1 MPPSFFVP
9 DRSSPRPRLIQFLY
23 ALFQWRPFLI
33 VIPRRL
39 ACEAAAVL
47 GALALSSPAFGQ
59 QPAPAESAIEAAL
72 AQISP
77 SLVRIHV
84 VTYSYEE
91 GREVKREA
99 SGSGTIISREGH
111 VLTNHHV
118 AGRTRTLTCTLADR
132 EEIPADLVG
141 TDPLS
146 DIAIIKLRPDTPRTF
161 PAAHFGDPSKLKVGD
176 PVMALGSPLA
186 LSQSVTMGIV
196 SNTEMIMPGLFW
208 PFNRMTLEGEDVGSI
223 VRWIGH
229 DAAIYG
235 GNSGGPLV
243 NLSGEIVGV
252 NEISLGLAG
261 AIPSDLAQEV
271 ANALM
276 RDGRVHRSWIG
287 LDVQPLLKSSVVQH
301 GALVGGTVEGSPA
314 AAAGFKAGDVLLSL
328 DSREVNVRFA
338 EELPPFNQMV
348 MRLPLGKPVKATVLR
363 AGVERTVSVV
373 PAERE
378 NVEADVQELVG
389 LGITASNLTTLSAK
403 ELRRADRN
411 GVRVNGVRPGGPAD
425 DAKPSLL
432 EDDVIV
438 SFEGN
443 AIRDVRAL
451 AEQVGRV
458 TTTQKGPVKALV
470 TFERKGERLLT
481 VVEVG
486 RAVLQDSGLEARK
499 AWVPVSVQVVTPELA
514 EKIGVPET
522 AGVRVT
528 RLLPEGSTSGLRVG
542 DLITAID
549 GTPIQASQPSD
560 ADLFATMIRQYRIGS
575 TVELAIVRGSAPQ
588 KLSVKLAA
596 SPRLPR
602 EMKKYEDH
610 DFEFRVRDLAA
621 ADRMTPDLSDVQQG
635 VLVETVR
642 EGGWAAL
649 SHLADGDVI
658 VAIDGDPVVDVDAV
672 QQKMDRVA
680 RDKPASV
687 VLKVQRGIR
696 TFFVEMQTGWKSQ
709 Y

>member
-1 MPPSFFVP
+1 ML
-9 DRSSPRPRLIQFLY
+9 RS
-23 ALFQWRPFLI
+23 AAI
-33 VIPRRL
+33 V
-39 ACEAAAVL
+39 A
-47 GALALSSPAFGQ
+47 ALALLCAPIAARQRSPS
-59 QPAPAESAIEAAL
+59 ESFIGAAL
-72 AQISP
+72 AKISP

-84 VTYSYEE
+84 VTYGYEE

-99 SGSGTIISREGH
+99 SGSGTIISADGH

-118 AGRTRTLTCTLADR
+118 AGRTRALMCTLADR
-132 EEIPADLVG
+132 EEVAADLVG

-146 DIAIIKLRPDTPRTF
+146 DIAVIKLRPDKPRTF
-161 PAAHFGDPSKLKVGD
+161 PAARFGDVSKLKVGD

-229 DAAIYG
+229 DAAIFG

-243 NLSGEIVGV
+243 NMSGEIVGV
-252 NEISLGLAG
+252 NEISMGLAG

-271 ANALM
+271 ATALM
-276 RDGRVHRSWIG
+276 RDGNVRRAWIG
-287 LDVQPLLKSSVVQH
+287 LDVQPLLKSSAVER

-314 AAAGFKAGDVLLSL
+314 ATAGFLPGDVLVKLA
-328 DSREVNVRFA
+328 DCDVNVRFA
-338 EELPPFNQMV
+338 EELPLFNQMV
-348 MRLPLGKPVKATVLR
+348 MRLPLGTPVTATVR
-363 AGVERTVSVV
+363 RGRVDRTLTVV
-373 PAERE
+373 PRERE
-378 NVEADVQELVG
+378 SVEAAVQELPA
-389 LGITASNLTTLSAK
+389 LGITASNVTTWAAK
-403 ELRRADRN
+403 ELRRADKK

-425 DAKPSLL
+425 EAKPSLA

-443 AIRDVRAL
+443 AVDDVPGLAQQLERATG
-451 AEQVGRV
+451 ATKRA
-458 TTTQKGPVKALV
+458 VKALV

-486 RAVLQDSGLEARK
+486 RAVLEDPGLEARK
-499 AWVPVSVQVVTPELA
+499 AWVPVSVQVVTRELA
-514 EKIGVPET
+514 EKIGSPDMS
-522 AGVRVT
+522 GVRVT
-528 RLLPEGSTSGLRVG
+528 RVLTGGSGLKVG
-542 DLITAID
+542 DIITAID

-575 TVELAIVRGSAPQ
+575 SVELSIRRGAQEQ
-588 KLSVKLAA
+588 KLPVTLAA

-602 EMKKYEDH
+602 EMRKYEDR

-621 ADRMTPDLSDVQQG
+621 ADRAASDIPETQQG
-635 VLVETVR
+635 VLVEAVR

-649 SHLADGDVI
+649 SHLADGDI
-658 VAIDGDPVVDVDAV
+658 LLAIDGDAVADVAAV

-680 RDKPASV
+680 REKPASV
-687 VLKVQRGIR
+687 VMTVRRGIR
-696 TFFVEMQTGWKSQ
+696 TFFVELQTGWKHPAGR
-709 Y
+709 

>member
-1 MPPSFFVP
+1 MV
-9 DRSSPRPRLIQFLY
+9 R
-23 ALFQWRPFLI
+23 
-33 VIPRRL
+33 PRRL
-39 ACEAAAVL
+39 YQAAIFLV
-47 GALALSSPAFGQ
+47 ALLVCGSAFGQ
-59 QPAPAESAIEAAL
+59 RAPGESAVEAAL
-72 AQISP
+72 AHVSP

-99 SGSGTIISREGH
+99 SGSGTIISAEGH

-118 AGRTRTLTCTLADR
+118 AGRTRTLMCTLADR

-146 DIAIIKLRPDTPRTF
+146 DIAVIKLRPEKPRTF
-161 PAAHFGDPSKLKVGD
+161 PVAHFGDASKLKVGD

-186 LSQSVTMGIV
+186 LSQSVTLGIV
-196 SNTEMIMPGLFW
+196 SNTEMVMPGLFW

-243 NLSGEIVGV
+243 NMSGEIVGV
-252 NEISLGLAG
+252 NEISMGLAG
-261 AIPSDLAQEV
+261 AIPSDLAQDV
-271 ANALM
+271 AAALM
-276 RDGRVHRSWIG
+276 RDGKVHRSWIG
-287 LDVQPLLKSSVVQH
+287 LDVQPLLKSSRVKR
-301 GALVGGTVEGSPA
+301 GALIGGTVEGSPA
-314 AAAGFKAGDVLLSL
+314 AAAGFAAGDVLLKL
-328 DSREVNVRFA
+328 DGRDVNVRFA

-348 MRLPLGKPVKATVLR
+348 MRLPRGKPVKATILR
-363 AGVERTVSVV
+363 GGVERMLTIV
-373 PAERE
+373 PEERE
-378 NVEADVQELVG
+378 SVEAEVHELVG
-389 LGITASNLTTLSAK
+389 LGITASNLTTLSAT

-438 SFEGN
+438 SFEGS
-443 AIRDVRAL
+443 AVPDVRAL
-451 AEQVGRV
+451 ADQVDRV
-458 TTTQKGPVKALV
+458 RTAQKGPVKALV

-486 RAVLQDSGLEARK
+486 RAVLQDPGLEARK
-499 AWVPVSVQVVTPELA
+499 AWIPVSVQVLTPELA
-514 EKIGVPET
+514 EKMRIPET
-522 AGVRVT
+522 TGVRVT
-528 RLLPEGSTSGLRVG
+528 RLLPEGGASGLNVG
-542 DLITAID
+542 DIITAID
-549 GTPIQASQPSD
+549 GTAVQASQPSD
-560 ADLFATMIRQYRIGS
+560 LDLFATMIRQYRIGS
-575 TVELAIVRGSAPQ
+575 TVELSIVRGTAPQ

-610 DFEFRVRDLAA
+610 DFEFRVRDLAT
-621 ADRMTPDLSDVQQG
+621 ADRLTPDLGDVQQG
-635 VLVETVR
+635 VLVEAVA

-658 VAIDGDPVVDVDAV
+658 VAIDGEPVADVATV
-672 QQKMDRVA
+672 QQKMERVA

-687 VLKVQRGIR
+687 VLKVRRGIR
-696 TFFVEMQTGWKSQ
+696 TFFVEMQTGWKP
-709 Y
+709 